1 MAGVGS
7 YPVGRPTSS
16 TNYYVATDGND
27 NWSGTLASPNGSQT
41 DGPFATLDRARQA
54 VQGKPGSVVQ
64 IETGTYFLKAPV
76 LFGSADSGTATAP
89 IIYEN
94 YPGAT
99 PVISGGIR
107 ITGWTNSSGSTW
119 TASLNSTKYPNL
131 QNFEALYYQPAGA
144 TDNSRRSR
152 PRAAATGVNCAA
164 PGYLCN
170 ASTNPVVSP
179 TQTTNCGIQVTNG
192 WECFDQFYF
201 TPGDVATSGYHGMG
215 LGDVEVLDFEYWT
228 MSRMRMASVDSTNN
242 IVHLTGPT
250 YEDSAYA
257 GFLSGHRYLIENVL
271 EALDTNQSG
280 QWYLDRCP
288 GCANTVT
295 TPASTWTLS
304 YIAQAGE
311 NPNNDIV
318 IAPQQTQLL
327 VGTGASNIVFQGLTF
342 SHDNWTPSSLGLGDE
357 QAIPGATAAVSF
369 LNSEN
374 VVFNSC
380 IFSHIQGWGVE
391 FARYGTNETS
401 GWNQVTNSE
410 LYDLGAG
417 GIRIGRYPGASTGTD
432 TDSNVPQY
440 NMVENNVITSA
451 GRIQPSGI
459 GTGIWV
465 GNAHHNVIAH
475 NDVSDLYS
483 GAIGIGFTFGI
494 TNKNSLSHDNIVAF
508 NHLYT
513 LGQGVTSDF
522 GGIYLATSATT
533 GNMVLNNVVH
543 DITHDYL
550 DPDGYGGE
558 GIYFDQG
565 TSNAIA
571 QNNLVYRLSSSGLFN
586 NLSDHTSDTYPQNNT
601 VVNNIFALS
610 GQVTIQHG
618 GNNPNSLNYIRNID
632 YFDMGDVQGGNW
644 ACYDIG
650 GSGKPEPCPTRFLL
664 DANDYWNPQGNAPMF
679 ETTYP
684 QDQTY
689 TLSQWQPL
697 GEDVHSFNV
706 DPLFTN
712 PNQTNDPPANGFT
725 LQATSPV
732 FTDIGFVNFD
742 PTQAGRSNPVLIP
755 PTITCSG
762 VPTVG
767 ACPAFPLQLLN
778 QENGY

>member
-1 MAGVGS
+1 
-7 YPVGRPTSS
+7 
-16 TNYYVATDGND
+16 
-27 NWSGTLASPNGSQT
+27 
-41 DGPFATLDRARQA
+41 
-54 VQGKPGSVVQ
+54 
-64 IETGTYFLKAPV
+64 
-76 LFGSADSGTATAP
+76 
-89 IIYEN
+89 
-94 YPGAT
+94 
-99 PVISGGIR
+99 
-107 ITGWTNSSGSTW
+107 
-119 TASLNSTKYPNL
+119 
-131 QNFEALYYQPAGA
+131 
-144 TDNSRRSR
+144 
-152 PRAAATGVNCAA
+152 
-164 PGYLCN
+164 
-170 ASTNPVVSP
+170 
-179 TQTTNCGIQVTNG
+179 
-192 WECFDQFYF
+192 
-201 TPGDVATSGYHGMG
+201 
-215 LGDVEVLDFEYWT
+215 
-228 MSRMRMASVDSTNN
+228 
-242 IVHLTGPT
+242 
-250 YEDSAYA
+250 
-257 GFLSGHRYLIENVL
+257 
-271 EALDTNQSG
+271 
-280 QWYLDRCP
+280 
-288 GCANTVT
+288 
-295 TPASTWTLS
+295 
-304 YIAQAGE
+304 
-311 NPNNDIV
+311 
-318 IAPQQTQLL
+318 
-327 VGTGASNIVFQGLTF
+327 
-342 SHDNWTPSSLGLGDE
+342 
-357 QAIPGATAAVSF
+357 
-369 LNSEN
+369 

-586 NLSDHTSDTYPQNNT
+586 NLSDHTSDIYPQNNT

-762 VPTVG
+762 VPTLG